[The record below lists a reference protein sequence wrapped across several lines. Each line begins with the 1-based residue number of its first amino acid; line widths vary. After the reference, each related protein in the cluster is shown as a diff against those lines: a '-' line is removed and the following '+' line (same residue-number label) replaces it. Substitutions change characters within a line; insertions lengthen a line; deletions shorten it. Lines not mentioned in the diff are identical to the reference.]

1 MGYAHKVVL
10 IFIFLTALSAPAFTA
25 DTATDLISHAKKLSD
40 LRAEGA
46 APFHLGIVFTLN
58 GSLSKSHG
66 DSPGI
71 GDGSFVETWVSPTEW
86 RSDLV
91 VAGFHR
97 TQVANGKRMWT
108 LDTGDAELPDNIE
121 NVGFFLNQGRY
132 ESDEWKSAKIQDR
145 GINSIPVKCLQ
156 PKADARG
163 GKSVLCF
170 YQSTGELAV
179 AVFPKYISNHVVDH
193 TCVYSDYGPFGNKTF
208 PHSIRCFVDKR
219 PVLEEN
225 VAILDTVSSPD
236 PGIFR
241 PLPDGRESVNCPV
254 GVTPPK
260 IVDAPDPRNYGRIT
274 NTTTVFR
281 VAVRADGTV
290 TNVKLIHSGGQ
301 RFDEAAKQAVL
312 QWKFRPA
319 SCGDEPI
326 EVPINVEVS
335 NRIR

>member
-1 MGYAHKVVL
+1 MGYAHKIVL
-10 IFIFLTALSAPAFTA
+10 IFIFLTALSASAFTA
-25 DTATDLISHAKKLSD
+25 DTATGLISHAKKLSD

-58 GSLSKSHG
+58 GSLSASDG
-66 DSPGI
+66 DSAGT
-71 GDGSFVETWVSPTEW
+71 GDGSFVETWGSPTEW

-97 TQVANGKRMWT
+97 AQVANGKKMWT
-108 LDTGDAELPDNIE
+108 LDTGDPEILDNIE
-121 NVGFFLNQGRY
+121 NVGFLLNHRRY

-145 GINSIPVKCLQ
+145 VINSIPVKCLQ

-163 GKSVLCF
+163 GKSALCF

-179 AVFPKYISNHVVDH
+179 AVFPKYFSNHVVDH
-193 TCVYSDYGPFGNKTF
+193 TCVYSDYQPFANKTF
-208 PHSIRCFVDKR
+208 PHSIRCFVDKKL
-219 PVLEEN
+219 VLEET
-225 VAILDTVSSPD
+225 VAILETVSSPD
-236 PGIFR
+236 PGLFR
-241 PLPDGRESVNCPV
+241 PLPDGRESVNCLV
-254 GVTPPK
+254 GVTPPR

-319 SCGDEPI
+319 SCGDEPV
-326 EVPINVEVS
+326 EASINVELN